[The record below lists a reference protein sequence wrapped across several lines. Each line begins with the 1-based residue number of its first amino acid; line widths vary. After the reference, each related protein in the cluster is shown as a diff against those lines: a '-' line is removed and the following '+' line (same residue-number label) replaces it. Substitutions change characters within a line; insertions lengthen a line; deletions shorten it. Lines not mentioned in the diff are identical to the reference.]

1 MNHDID
7 NFKYFNN
14 KTPFFTLS
22 GLKTPA
28 RVVNVVDGDTLTLII
43 PVFDNYYKFYTRISG
58 IDTCEIHSKDEKIKE
73 LGLKA
78 KYRVIE
84 LLLSPPKKLSEI
96 IGITNKQIVD
106 MFDKDIC
113 IINIECGDFDKYGR
127 LLADVFTKDGSKS
140 IASILLEEKLAYK
153 YDGKTKL
160 KEDEQAQVIISN
172 S

>member
-1 MNHDID
+1 MNELD

-28 RVVNVVDGDTLTLII
+28 RIVNVVDGDTLTLII
-43 PVFDNYYKFYTRISG
+43 PIFDSYYKFYTRISG
-58 IDTCEIHSKDEKIKE
+58 IDTCETHSKDEKIKE

-78 KYRVIE
+78 KYRVLE
-84 LLLSPPKKLSEI
+84 LLLSPPKNIIEI
-96 IGITNKQIVD
+96 MGITNKQIID
-106 MFDKDIC
+106 IFDKDVY

-127 LLADVFTKDGSKS
+127 LLANVFINDGRS
-140 IASILLEEKLAYK
+140 IASVLLEEKLAYK

-160 KEDEQAQVIISN
+160 TEEEQFAFLT
-172 S
+172 